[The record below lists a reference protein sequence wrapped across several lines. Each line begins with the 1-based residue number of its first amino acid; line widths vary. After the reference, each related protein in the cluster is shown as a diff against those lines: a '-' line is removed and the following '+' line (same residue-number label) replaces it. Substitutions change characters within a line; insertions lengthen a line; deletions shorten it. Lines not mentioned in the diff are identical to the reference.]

1 MILTKL
7 NYSGYELEKKMT
19 LRNFIYDIILK
30 DKENKYK
37 YYSVFFV
44 KNFEA
49 NNMILFFKNSVLKSH
64 HSSFS
69 KMDYNDYLDF
79 EIRRNYGTGI
89 IGMDNIYSMDKDYI
103 DDDCNLAKRPIYLK
117 PRLEELYNCFEDEVN
132 EKNKSIFEPQL
143 KQVENEIRK
152 KEKEIERLN
161 QKKKWV
167 EYRMK
172 II

>member
-7 NYSGYELEKKMT
+7 NYSGYELEREMT
-19 LRNFIYDIILK
+19 LRNFIDDIILK

-37 YYSVFFV
+37 YYSVFFE
-44 KNFEA
+44 KNFHS
-49 NNMILFFKNSVLKSH
+49 NNMILFFENSVLKSH
-64 HSSFS
+64 HSAFL

-79 EIRRNYGTGI
+79 EIRKNYGMGTI
-89 IGMDNIYSMDKDYI
+89 EMDNIYSMDKDYT
-103 DDDCNLAKRPIYLK
+103 DDDCNFRKPIYLE
-117 PRLEELYNCFEDEVN
+117 PSLEELYNCFEDEVN
-132 EKNKSIFEPQL
+132 EKNKIIFEPQL
-143 KQVENEIRK
+143 EQVKNEIRK
-152 KEKEIERLN
+152 KEKEIERLK